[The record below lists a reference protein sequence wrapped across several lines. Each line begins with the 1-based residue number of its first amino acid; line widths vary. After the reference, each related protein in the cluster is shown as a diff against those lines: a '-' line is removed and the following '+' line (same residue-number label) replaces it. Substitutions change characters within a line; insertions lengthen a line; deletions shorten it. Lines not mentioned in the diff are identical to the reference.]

1 MFVAIRSNSNFYPSV
16 SILCIHRNIDI
27 PRILM
32 LVHALGSTIK
42 EAEANRIFVS
52 VVKYYNKY
60 RRSYILYIFAFFKS
74 LVNA

>member
-16 SILCIHRNIDI
+16 SILCIHRNVDI
-27 PRILM
+27 PRIFM

-42 EAEANRIFVS
+42 ETEAKRIFVS
-52 VVKYYNKY
+52 VVKYYKY
-60 RRSYILYIFAFFKS
+60 RRSDILYIFAFFKS